1 MTSFFNDIRA
11 HLRSAAEF
19 QQCSDLLETDSI
31 TLSGVSG
38 SLGSLLASEFYFTTS
53 RNLLVVAPDQP
64 QAEFLRD
71 DLSVAQQSSLPPAG
85 MMTFLMLEKP
95 RLS

>member
-1 MTSFFNDIRA
+1 VLGW
-11 HLRSAAEF
+11 H
-19 QQCSDLLETDSI
+19 SDFRIET
-31 TLSGVSG
+31 V
-38 SLGSLLASEFYFTTS
+38 
-53 RNLLVVAPDQP
+53 
-64 QAEFLRD
+64 LRD